1 MKAAIQELL
10 SGEMVGTVW
19 RAPAMAA
26 AAIAHLHPSQPG
38 TLAAALADREGIV
51 NSIGGAAGAA

>member
-10 SGEMVGTVW
+10 SGERVGTVW

-26 AAIAHLHPSQPG
+26 AAIPRICIPANQWPS
-38 TLAAALADREGIV
+38 TALGDRG
-51 NSIGGAAGAA
+51 